1 MFIELKTDTY
11 MNIYVFIVFKKKN
24 ASRGQTSKSPAI
36 RRDGVRSGGLVTPAA
51 SRGGN
56 VTPTRESPTA
66 SSVRSSKRGGEG
78 RLRQN
83 HRPRRALSSCEPH
96 YQHDDKASGARAPG
110 PAPPGHATLRRR
122 FAQLACSV
130 RAHHTTW
137 SVVLLHDLLADQR
150 FWTSAQLDTD

>member
-96 YQHDDKASGARAPG
+96 YQHDDKPVERAP
-110 PAPPGHATLRRR
+110 PALLLPVTPRSGVGSSSSLVRSAPTTRHGRLCYCTICLRTKGFGR
-122 FAQLACSV
+122 
-130 RAHHTTW
+130 
-137 SVVLLHDLLADQR
+137 VLN
-150 FWTSAQLDTD
+150 